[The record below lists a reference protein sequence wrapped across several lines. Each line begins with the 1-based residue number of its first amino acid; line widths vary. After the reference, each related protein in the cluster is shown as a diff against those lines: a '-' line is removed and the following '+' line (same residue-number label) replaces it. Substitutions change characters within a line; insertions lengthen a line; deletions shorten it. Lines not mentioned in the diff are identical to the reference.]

1 MISADLP
8 VKMYCPISDI
18 EETVYFHPVQLDG
31 QWYIDINSF
40 NGCDRNWHCC
50 KECEVCKKEAYAK
63 VFERDK

>member
-8 VKMYCPISDI
+8 VKMYCPISNV

-31 QWYIDINSF
+31 QWYIHIDSF

-50 KECEVCKKEAYAK
+50 KECEICKTEAYAK